1 MTRSLKEGS
10 PRTGDEHFM
19 EGFDMGDMLTLLL
32 ALVWSS
38 AMIGMCLAGMGMLL
52 GANKENDAEYKKVAK
67 RRAKIILAVVLVN
80 YLIMRAF
87 FKHIW

>member
-1 MTRSLKEGS
+1 
-10 PRTGDEHFM
+10 
-19 EGFDMGDMLTLLL
+19 MGDMLALLL

-67 RRAKIILAVVLVN
+67 RRAKIISAVVLVN